1 MLLRTLKDMHLNEE
15 AFMYRNRSDD
25 MTCMLRST
33 SEKTDQL
40 MSFDLVIVYDESKD
54 VHGAF
59 KHVLDMEYTLVEDE
73 GGDFIFDTITVAND
87 ATPDDMDEAVESINM
102 FYELSICECYK
113 NLVKSPTLGLCYMC
127 AIGRDPE
134 YPGEDSCVICADTV
148 HTARGSVCMK
158 CCNQPMHKK
167 CYERWRSE
175 EETRSCPICRK

>member
-15 AFMYRNRSDD
+15 AFMYRNRADD
-25 MTCMLRST
+25 MTFMLRST

-40 MSFDLVIVYDESKD
+40 MSFDLVIVYDETKD
-54 VHGAF
+54 VRDAF
-59 KHVLDMEYTLVEDE
+59 KHVLNMEYTLVEDD
-73 GGDFIFDTITVAND
+73 GGDYIFDTITVAND
-87 ATPDDMDEAVESINM
+87 ATPGDMDEAVESINM

-113 NLVKSPTLGLCYMC
+113 NLVKSPTLGLCYIC
-127 AIGRDPE
+127 SIGRDPE
-134 YPGEDSCVICADTV
+134 YPGEDLCVICADTV
-148 HTARGSVCMK
+148 HTARGSICMK